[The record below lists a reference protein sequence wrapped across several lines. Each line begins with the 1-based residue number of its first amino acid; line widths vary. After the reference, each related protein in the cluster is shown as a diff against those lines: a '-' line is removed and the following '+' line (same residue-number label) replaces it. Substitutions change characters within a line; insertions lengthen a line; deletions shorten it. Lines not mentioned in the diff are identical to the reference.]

1 MDPRLERY
9 PAARRPGACERLVG
23 GHLIEKPGIW
33 PPRWRLPQSRRPV
46 SQALRCL
53 RCGASIVVYDPPQ
66 EGVRWATPKEVT
78 EAREQAKQQA
88 ELDAQVAADLEREA
102 QSRRAG

>member
-1 MDPRLERY
+1 
-9 PAARRPGACERLVG
+9 
-23 GHLIEKPGIW
+23 
-33 PPRWRLPQSRRPV
+33 
-46 SQALRCL
+46 
-53 RCGASIVVYDPPQ
+53 VVYDPPQ